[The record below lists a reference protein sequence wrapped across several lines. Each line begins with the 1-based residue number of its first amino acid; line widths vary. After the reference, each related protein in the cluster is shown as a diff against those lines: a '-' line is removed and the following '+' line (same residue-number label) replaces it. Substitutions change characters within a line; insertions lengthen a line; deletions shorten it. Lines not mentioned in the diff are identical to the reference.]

1 MRGILNTGITGGK
14 ITGYI
19 LGHMTLDRRVSG
31 FFEFSFVCMWTTL
44 LDYKNVVTEYYVRR

>member
-19 LGHMTLDRRVSG
+19 LGHMTLDRPVFDLS
-31 FFEFSFVCMWTTL
+31 EYPL
-44 LDYKNVVTEYYVRR
+44 LGTRLNLYKGNNTITERYIRG